1 MDNELFLPLLS
12 RWTHIGCAIL
22 LVGGTAFTYLVL
34 QPVLKGENAELVD
47 RIRNRWKKFVHP
59 GILLFLISGLYN
71 YIRAI
76 PNHKGDGLYHGM
88 VGTKML
94 LALAVFF
101 LASVLVGSRPGS
113 QKYRDAARKW
123 TGIVLLLAVVIV
135 GISGFVKVRPLP
147 ETAGNAAI
155 EQSADGNAE

>member
-1 MDNELFLPLLS
+1 MDTDLLLPLVS

-71 YIRAI
+71 YIRDSE
-76 PNHKGDGLYHGM
+76 PQRRWFVPWSGRY
-88 VGTKML
+88 
-94 LALAVFF
+94 
-101 LASVLVGSRPGS
+101 
-113 QKYRDAARKW
+113 QDAA
-123 TGIVLLLAVVIV
+123 GIGGVLFGV
-135 GISGFVKVRPLP
+135 S
-147 ETAGNAAI
+147 AGRQPA
-155 EQSADGNAE
+155 G

>member
-1 MDNELFLPLLS
+1 MNDLILPVLS

-59 GILLFLISGLYN
+59 GVLLFLISGLYN
-71 YIRAI
+71 YIKAV
-76 PNHKGDGLYHGM
+76 PNHKGDGLYHM
-88 VGTKML
+88 LVGSKML

-101 LASVLVGSRPGS
+101 LASVLVGSKPGS

-123 TGIVLLLAVVIV
+123 TGITLLLAVIIV

-147 ETAGNAAI
+147 GDVDQSTI
-155 EQSADGNAE
+155 EQPAADAVE